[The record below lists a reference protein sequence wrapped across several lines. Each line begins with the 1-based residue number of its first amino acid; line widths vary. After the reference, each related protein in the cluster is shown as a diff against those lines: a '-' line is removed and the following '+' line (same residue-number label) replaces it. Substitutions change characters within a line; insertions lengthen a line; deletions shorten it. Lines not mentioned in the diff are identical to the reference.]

1 MQILKAEDLTI
12 AYGTVVA
19 VKDVNFS
26 VSEGEYVCVVGSN
39 GSGKSSLIK
48 GILGLVPISS
58 GKLEFSIPMENVAYL
73 PQVNLAE
80 RDFPA
85 TVMEVVMTG
94 TQKKAKRLPFYSKK
108 DVEAAERALDT
119 LHILDIRNKRIG
131 QLSGGQQQR
140 ALLARALCREPKM
153 LILDEPCAGL
163 DPNITQ
169 EFYSMI
175 SDLNQTKG
183 ITLIMVSH
191 DMDQVKMNA
200 KRVLEIN
207 QTLKFDGNVD
217 DWLSFRREEDEI

>member
-19 VKDVNFS
+19 VKEVNFS

-48 GILGLVPISS
+48 GILGLVPISA

-108 DVEAAERALDT
+108 DVEAAEKALDT
-119 LHILDIRNKRIG
+119 LHIQDLKNKRIG

-163 DPNITQ
+163 DPHITQ

-175 SDLNQTKG
+175 SDLNHTKG

-191 DMDQVKMNA
+191 DMDQVKKNA

-207 QTLKFDGNVD
+207 QTLKFDGHVD
-217 DWLSFRREEDEI
+217 DWLAFRREEDEI

>member
-12 AYGTVVA
+12 AYGAVVA
-19 VKDVNFS
+19 VKEVNFS

-48 GILGLVPISS
+48 GILGLVPISA
-58 GKLEFSIPMENVAYL
+58 GKLEFSISMENVAYL

-108 DVEAAERALDT
+108 DVEAAEKALDT
-119 LHILDIRNKRIG
+119 LHIQDLKNKRIG

-163 DPNITQ
+163 DSHITQ

-175 SDLNQTKG
+175 SDLNHTKG

-191 DMDQVKMNA
+191 DMDQVKKNA

-207 QTLKFDGNVD
+207 QTLKFDGHVD
-217 DWLSFRREEDEI
+217 DWLAFRREEDEI